1 MNTVTASLLALAL
14 AFAGMGALSFAMDR
28 HCEQLT
34 RWRETPRL
42 QRVGL
47 RGLGGLLIVLAGA
60 PCLLAWGGSVGTVA
74 WLGFLAA
81 GALLVTLLLPYLPRV
96 AATVAALS
104 AVLGVA
110 CLGLALASPSHF

>member
-1 MNTVTASLLALAL
+1 MTTTTASLLALAL

-42 QRVGL
+42 QRVLL
-47 RGLGGLLIVLAGA
+47 RGLGSLLIAGALA

-74 WLGFLAA
+74 WLGFLSA
-81 GALLVTLLLPYLPRV
+81 GALCVALLLPYLPRV
-96 AATVAALS
+96 AATAAALS
-104 AVLGVA
+104 AVVGVA
-110 CLGLALASPSHF
+110 CLGQSLASLSVF